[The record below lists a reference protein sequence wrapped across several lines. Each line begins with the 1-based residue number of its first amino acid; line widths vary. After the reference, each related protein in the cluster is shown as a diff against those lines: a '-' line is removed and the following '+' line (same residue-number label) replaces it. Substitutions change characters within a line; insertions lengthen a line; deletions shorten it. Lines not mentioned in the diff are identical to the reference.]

1 MTKKFNKD
9 FVRQGERRC
18 PFCGSKDV
26 DRTYEE
32 DFEDGSC
39 IFELE
44 CNTCDDKFQEVYE
57 KRWVYSDFF
66 TSNQTLLAEFL
77 DIVIFNEKE

>member
-1 MTKKFNKD
+1 MTKKFNEN
-9 FVRQGERRC
+9 FVSQRERRC

-26 DRTYEE
+26 DRTFEE

-44 CNTCDDKFQEVYE
+44 CNTCEDKYQEIYE
-57 KRWVYSDFF
+57 KRLVYSDFF

-77 DIVIFNEKE
+77 SIVILDKKE